1 MAGGRLTGG
10 QSYLKRCSLKDK
22 EVAELS
28 AHHLVIIIAAARDD
42 QPNLV
47 EFCPLSVD
55 RHVK

>member
-10 QSYLKRCSLKDK
+10 QSCLKRCSLKDA

-28 AHHLVIIIAAARDD
+28 AHLVIIIIAAARDD